1 MTQTLGQAISAIIS
15 IIASFFN
22 MLFEMNYPAMTISL
36 GSVLVGIMLIDLGFE
51 YLNFFSKKDGSDYMR
66 YKE

>member
-1 MTQTLGQAISAIIS
+1 MTNTLGQSISAFIS

-22 MLFEMNYPAMTISL
+22 MLFEMNYPAMTISF
-36 GSVLVGIMLIDLGFE
+36 GAVLIGIMLIDLGFE
-51 YLNFFSKKDGSDYMR
+51 YLNFFSKKGGSDSMR